1 MWLGGTSEGSNRTLR
16 SFAAMSETTRALAQQ
31 GRIGEAQEALREGEV
46 LLREVGNPLA
56 LAKLLCTRGRVEAT
70 VGDLDDARSALAEAE
85 TVAAAIGAERDSE
98 LGREITR
105 LREALS

>member
-56 LAKLLCTRGRVEAT
+56 LAKLLCTRGESKPPSAT
-70 VGDLDDARSALAEAE
+70 STTPAPRSP
-85 TVAAAIGAERDSE
+85 R
-98 LGREITR
+98 RKR
-105 LREALS
+105 WRRR